1 MPPAKVMILGAL
13 GFAGLS
19 FASHFAI
26 PPQVQTVDLRVSIAS
41 SREEAFAETVM
52 ISVTVK
58 NEGAESSPEALCE
71 LVVRSARPP
80 RQLLKKLE
88 KKIRPLEA
96 GESFTFTSPLKPGL
110 GSYDICATIDP
121 KNKIAEG
128 DETNNKACLTLVGK

>member
-13 GFAGLS
+13 GLAGIG
-19 FASHFAI
+19 FASLFAL
-26 PPQVQTVDLRVSIAS
+26 PPQAQTADLTVSIVS

-52 ISVTVK
+52 ISVTAK
-58 NEGAESSPEALCE
+58 NEGAESSPEAFCE
-71 LVVRSARPP
+71 LTVRNARPP

-96 GESFTFTSPLKPGL
+96 GESYTFTSPLKPGL

-121 KNKIAEG
+121 KNKIAEAN
-128 DETNNKACLTLVGK
+128 ETNNKACLTLVGK